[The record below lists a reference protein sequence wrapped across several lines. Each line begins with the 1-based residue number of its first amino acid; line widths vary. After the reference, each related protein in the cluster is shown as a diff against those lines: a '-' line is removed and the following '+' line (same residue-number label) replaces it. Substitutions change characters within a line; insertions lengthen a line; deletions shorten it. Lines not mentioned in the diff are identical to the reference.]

1 MQGCFYTRVLLHRGT
16 FHTGLLFAQ
25 TFAHTD
31 AFAKSNS
38 CIQNLYEQVFLHRNA

>member
-1 MQGCFYTRVLLHRGT
+1 MLLH
-16 FHTGLLFAQ
+16 TGAFTQRYFSHRPAFAQ